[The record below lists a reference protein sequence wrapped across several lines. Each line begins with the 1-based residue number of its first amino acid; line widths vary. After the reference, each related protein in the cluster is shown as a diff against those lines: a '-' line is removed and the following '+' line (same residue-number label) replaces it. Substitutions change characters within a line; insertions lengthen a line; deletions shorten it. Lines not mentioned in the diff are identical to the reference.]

1 MIILRMAIIRMVIV
15 FGTIIAGAGA
25 AIAAP
30 YADIVIDA
38 RTGKVLHESSPDR
51 KLHPASLTKMMTLY
65 LTFEAVTS
73 GRLSL
78 DRKVKISRHAAAQP
92 ASKIGLRAGQRVKVR
107 DLIRAAAVK
116 SANDAATAL
125 AEAIGGSERRF
136 GDMMTAKARKL
147 GMMNS
152 RFLNANGLTQ
162 KGHYST
168 ARDMALLGRALFYDY
183 PQYYNL
189 FGRTQTRA
197 MGRTI
202 RNTNRRL
209 LASYRGADGIKTGFT
224 NAAGFNLVSS
234 AERGGQRVIAVVF
247 GGRSSASRNARIAEL
262 LDLGFRKAPRGGK
275 AVPTSVMAARNG
287 AKPAKSR
294 VVAAVKTSPKPMP
307 RPEEEESTVS
317 ALLAEAGNAIV
328 PAAKASENPIRYTKL
343 SPRQSPM
350 PRLRPDSGKKTGT
363 VEIALAAPA
372 PRPASEARAAID
384 ASKIDWAVQLG
395 VFTHKENAIAELASA
410 TMGDVS
416 GLERAGREVDAFTL
430 SGRPAYRARLTGF
443 DRTTALAACAAIRG
457 HGKDCLPVAQATQ

>member
-73 GRLSL
+73 GQLSL

-209 LASYRGADGIKTGFT
+209 LANYRGADGIKTGFT

-307 RPEEEESTVS
+307 RPEEEESPSVRCWRRRGMPLS
-317 ALLAEAGNAIV
+317 RRRR
-328 PAAKASENPIRYTKL
+328 PRKIR
-343 SPRQSPM
+343 
-350 PRLRPDSGKKTGT
+350 
-363 VEIALAAPA
+363 
-372 PRPASEARAAID
+372 
-384 ASKIDWAVQLG
+384 
-395 VFTHKENAIAELASA
+395 SA
-410 TMGDVS
+410 TRSFPRV
-416 GLERAGREVDAFTL
+416 RARCHGFVLIRGRRP
-430 SGRPAYRARLTGF
+430 GRWKSPLLPPRRARLRRLVRRLMPVKLTGPCNLVF
-443 DRTTALAACAAIRG
+443 SLIRRMP
-457 HGKDCLPVAQATQ
+457 LPSLPPPRWAMSAGWSGQGVRWMPSPFPGARPIAQG

>member
-73 GRLSL
+73 GQLSL

-209 LASYRGADGIKTGFT
+209 LANYRGADGIKTGFT

-350 PRLRPDSGKKTGT
+350 PRLRPDWGRRPGRWKSP
-363 VEIALAAPA
+363 LLP
-372 PRPASEARAAID
+372 PR
-384 ASKIDWAVQLG
+384 
-395 VFTHKENAIAELASA
+395 
-410 TMGDVS
+410 
-416 GLERAGREVDAFTL
+416 
-430 SGRPAYRARLTGF
+430 RARLRRLVRRLMPVKLTGPCNLVF
-443 DRTTALAACAAIRG
+443 SLIRRMP
-457 HGKDCLPVAQATQ
+457 LPSLPPPRWAMSAGWSGQGVRWMPSPFPGARPIAQG